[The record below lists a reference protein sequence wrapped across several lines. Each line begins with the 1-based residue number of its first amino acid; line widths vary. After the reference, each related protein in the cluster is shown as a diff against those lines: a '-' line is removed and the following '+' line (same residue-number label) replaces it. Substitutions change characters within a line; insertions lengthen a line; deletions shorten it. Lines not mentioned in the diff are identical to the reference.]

1 MENAAKKVII
11 INPVKRDEKKI
22 RVAAYCRVSTDSQ
35 DQANSFFAQVRYYSD
50 YIRHNDEMTLVDIYA
65 DEGITGTEIA
75 KRDEFKIGRAH
86 V

>member
-35 DQANSFFAQVRYYSD
+35 DQANSFFAQVQS
-50 YIRHNDEMTLVDIYA
+50 L
-65 DEGITGTEIA
+65 
-75 KRDEFKIGRAH
+75 
-86 V
+86 